1 MGENSNRKMR
11 GKRKRKIVLF
21 ISAKTSGADGTN
33 SKTLKPF
40 RVIEQWILGP
50 DTNIVE
56 LLKFLFN
63 DCQPKT
69 IGFRVSTSS
78 LGHLHG

>member
-1 MGENSNRKMR
+1 MQIPKYFAVEVMQILDFSVFIRPNFPLSLYLKLINITFDLDEFNINFKFIKNS
-11 GKRKRKIVLF
+11 
-21 ISAKTSGADGTN
+21 
-33 SKTLKPF
+33 
-40 RVIEQWILGP
+40 
-50 DTNIVE
+50 
-56 LLKFLFN
+56 FN

>member
-1 MGENSNRKMR
+1 MLQNEQVLSIRK
-11 GKRKRKIVLF
+11 LF
-21 ISAKTSGADGTN
+21 
-33 SKTLKPF
+33 
-40 RVIEQWILGP
+40 R
-50 DTNIVE
+50 

-69 IGFRVSTSS
+69 IGFRVSTSN